1 MNLIDDVVYHI
12 ASFLCPSDLYR
23 MISVCRQFQRVIDT
37 NHILWHKMLS
47 FTRRAAIEASMPT
60 EINAIKKFILL
71 DSQEFTMR
79 MELMTYTKESLYIYR
94 RNIAYNELDYTKV
107 IIPRFQDNEKWLDN
121 RLKKYK
127 TMVKK
132 MNRLCK
138 KMIQLI

>member
-12 ASFLCPSDLYR
+12 AFFLYPIDLYR
-23 MISVCRQFQRVIDT
+23 MIIVCRQFQRVIDT
-37 NHILWHKMLS
+37 NLILWQKMLS
-47 FTRRAAIEASMPT
+47 FTRRAAIQASMPT

-79 MELMTYTKESLYIYR
+79 MELLTYTKESLYIYR

-107 IIPRFQDNEKWLDN
+107 IIPRLQQDEKWLDN

-138 KMIQLI
+138 K